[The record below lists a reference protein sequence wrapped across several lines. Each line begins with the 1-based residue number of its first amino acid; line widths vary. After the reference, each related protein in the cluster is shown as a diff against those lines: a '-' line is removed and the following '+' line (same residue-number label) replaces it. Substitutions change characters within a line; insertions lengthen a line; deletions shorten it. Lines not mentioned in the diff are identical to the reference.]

1 MDNPVLNL
9 NQLNAL
15 RQLNPINGV
24 GVLKKLI
31 LIYLKS
37 APAFLSQ
44 IEDAIQD
51 KDSLM
56 LRRAAHTL
64 KSSTANIGAE
74 TLADICQKLEDF
86 GDNNQVDEAAKLLA
100 KFQHEFLQV
109 TVALEKLLVE
119 YDAQK

>member
-1 MDNPVLNL
+1 MSNPVLNL

-15 RQLNPINGV
+15 RQLNPVDGV
-24 GVLKKLI
+24 SVLKKLI

-44 IEDAIQD
+44 IENAIQTND
-51 KDSLM
+51 NHL

-64 KSSTANIGAE
+64 KSSTANVGAK

-100 KFQHEFLQV
+100 QFQHEFLQV
-109 TVALEKLLVE
+109 TIALEKLLVE
-119 YDAQK
+119 L

>member
-1 MDNPVLNL
+1 MNNPVLNL

-15 RQLNPINGV
+15 RQLNPVNGV
-24 GVLKKLI
+24 NVLKKLI

-37 APAFLSQ
+37 APGFLSQ
-44 IEDAIQD
+44 IEDAIQT
-51 KDSLM
+51 KDNHL

-86 GDNNQVDEAAKLLA
+86 GDNDQVDEAAKLLT

-109 TVALEKLLVE
+109 TIALEKILTE
-119 YDAQK
+119 YDA

>member
-1 MDNPVLNL
+1 MNNPVLNL

-15 RQLNPINGV
+15 RQLNPANGV
-24 GVLKKLI
+24 SILKKLI

-37 APAFLSQ
+37 APSFLSQ
-44 IEDAIQD
+44 IEDAIQG

-74 TLADICQKLEDF
+74 TLADICRQLEDL
-86 GDNNQVDEAAKLLA
+86 GDNEQIDEAAKLLA
-100 KFQHEFLQV
+100 KLQHEFLQV
-109 TVALEKLLVE
+109 TIALEKLLLE
-119 YDAQK
+119 YDMQK